1 MPTWQVCNWS
11 DAEGCGHM
19 AVLLPDVY
27 VPAMPYTCRSP
38 NAIQCHPIP
47 DMYINHVLRLS
58 PAPWRR
64 RMEVGGPCPA
74 LWGVKVG
81 SWLLWGHEPRY
92 FVDSILFQTSHPICL
107 SCYSCLFAET
117 ANPNHAKPGLPTR
130 SRSPLQLSSLQLP

>member
-1 MPTWQVCNWS
+1 MPTWQVCNRS
-11 DAEGCGHM
+11 NEEGCGHM

-47 DMYINHVLRLS
+47 DMYIKRAQAVPSTMEAEDGGRWPLS
-58 PAPWRR
+58 CS
-64 RMEVGGPCPA
+64 VGFT
-74 LWGVKVG
+74 VG
-81 SWLLWGHEPRY
+81 AWLLWGHEPRY

-107 SCYSCLFAET
+107 ACYSCLFAET

-130 SRSPLQLSSLQLP
+130 SRSPSQLSSLQLP